1 LESLAVI
8 VAMVVVVIKAVN
20 AIITLS
26 SHHDDCSF
34 GFQNEEK
41 EQREYF
47 LIWSFSRRS
56 MIWITMMMH
65 MMIKVLSDTVEH
77 QRKSVVPFP
86 HDDKLAETAMGT
98 SFPDQIAQFQM
109 FSVVIVLP

>member
-1 LESLAVI
+1 
-8 VAMVVVVIKAVN
+8 
-20 AIITLS
+20 
-26 SHHDDCSF
+26 
-34 GFQNEEK
+34 
-41 EQREYF
+41 
-47 LIWSFSRRS
+47 
-56 MIWITMMMH
+56 MMMH